1 MHEITALSHIIEK
14 IKWELTLNENK
25 PFTKARGSSHMRSK
39 QVIAQHR
46 YNLFLALLVVV
57 LLVLFIASFGW
68 GRFSKLA
75 IADIPKILLNE
86 IIPAF
91 EKTWTEVDRNVVVS
105 IRFPRILAA
114 VLVGASL
121 AISGASYQALFS
133 NPIASSDSLGVSS
146 SAAFGAVLGFLLNLS
161 MLSVKL
167 LAFFV
172 GCVSVFSVYFLAS
185 RMNNRRQL
193 TVFLIL
199 VGMIV
204 SSLFGALLSIMKY
217 VADPIDQLPRITY
230 WLMGSLSNV
239 RSADI
244 PFCVAFFIIGVIPLI
259 LLRWRMNLLMLSDA
273 EAKSIGENI
282 NALRLITIL
291 CATLLT
297 SSSVAM
303 TGGISW
309 IGLVIPHISRL
320 LVGNDSRRLM
330 PVSAVLGGIFLLAMD
345 DLARTITVYELPIS
359 ILTSLIGAPIFFV
372 ILLRRRRQIINDD

>member
-1 MHEITALSHIIEK
+1 MKSQ
-14 IKWELTLNENK
+14 
-25 PFTKARGSSHMRSK
+25 
-39 QVIAQHR
+39 QVVTQR
-46 YNLFLALLVVV
+46 QYRLFLV
-57 LLVLFIASFGW
+57 LLIMVLFVLFISSFGW

-146 SAAFGAVLGFLLNLS
+146 SAAFGAVLGFLMNLS

-167 LAFFV
+167 LSFFV
-172 GCVSVFSVYFLAS
+172 GCVSVFSVYYIAS
-185 RMNNRRQL
+185 RMNNKRHL

-199 VGMIV
+199 IGMIV
-204 SSLFGALLSIMKY
+204 SSLFSALLSVMKY

-244 PFCVAFFIIGVIPLI
+244 PFCVAFFIIGVIPLV

-282 NALRLITIL
+282 NALRLVTIL

-320 LVGNDSRRLM
+320 LVGNDSRRLL
-330 PVSAVLGGIFLLAMD
+330 PISAVLGGIFLLAMD

-372 ILLRRRRQIINDD
+372 ILLRRRRQIISDD

>member
-1 MHEITALSHIIEK
+1 
-14 IKWELTLNENK
+14 
-25 PFTKARGSSHMRSK
+25 MRSK
-39 QVIAQHR
+39 QVIAQQR
-46 YNLFLALLVVV
+46 YNLFLFLLVVI
-57 LLVLFIASFGW
+57 LLVLFIISFGW

-75 IADIPKILLNE
+75 IADIPKILINE
-86 IIPAF
+86 LFPVF
-91 EKTWTEVDRNVVVS
+91 EQTWTEVDRNVVVS

-133 NPIASSDSLGVSS
+133 NPVASSDSLGVSS

-167 LAFFV
+167 LSFFV
-172 GCVSVFSVYFLAS
+172 GCVSVFSVYYIAS
-185 RMNNRRQL
+185 HMNNRRHL

-199 VGMIV
+199 IGMIV
-204 SSLFGALLSIMKY
+204 SSLFSALLSIMKY

-239 RSADI
+239 RSLDV
-244 PFCVAFFIIGVIPLI
+244 PFCVVFFIIGVIPLI

-282 NALRLITIL
+282 NALRLVTIL

-320 LVGNDSRRLM
+320 LVGNDSRKLL

>member
-1 MHEITALSHIIEK
+1 
-14 IKWELTLNENK
+14 
-25 PFTKARGSSHMRSK
+25 MRSK
-39 QVIAQHR
+39 QVIAQQR
-46 YNLFLALLVVV
+46 YNLFLFLLVVI
-57 LLVLFIASFGW
+57 LLVLFIISFGW

-75 IADIPKILLNE
+75 IADIPKILINE
-86 IIPAF
+86 LFPVF

-133 NPIASSDSLGVSS
+133 NPVASSDSLGVSS

-167 LAFFV
+167 LSFFV
-172 GCVSVFSVYFLAS
+172 GCVSVFSVYYIAS
-185 RMNNRRQL
+185 HMNNRRHL

-199 VGMIV
+199 IGMIV
-204 SSLFGALLSIMKY
+204 SSLFSALLSIMKY

-239 RSADI
+239 RSLDV
-244 PFCVAFFIIGVIPLI
+244 PFCVVFFIIGVIPLI

-282 NALRLITIL
+282 NALRLVTIL

-320 LVGNDSRRLM
+320 LVGNDSRKLL